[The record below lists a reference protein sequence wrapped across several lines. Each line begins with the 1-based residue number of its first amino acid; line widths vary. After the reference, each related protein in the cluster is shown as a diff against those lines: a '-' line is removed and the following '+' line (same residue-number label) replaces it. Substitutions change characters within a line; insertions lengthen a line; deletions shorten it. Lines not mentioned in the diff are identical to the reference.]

1 MNSPVLSIKK
11 VSKSFP
17 VGGGSTKIAVDRV
30 SLTVPQ
36 GQFVTVIGSNGAGKS
51 TLLNLVAGRYIP
63 DTGTISLNGTD
74 ITNLSEHRRAAFIGR
89 VFQDPLQGTAASMTI
104 EENLSMAESRGLRR
118 TLRRGVTKE
127 RRARFRE
134 LLAVLG
140 LGLEDRLRSEVGL
153 LSGGQRQSLS
163 LLMATMTKPSLLL
176 LDEHTAAL
184 DPKTAQQVV
193 ALTERIVREYGLTTL
208 MVTHNLEQA
217 LRLGDRTIMMHEGK
231 IVLDLSG
238 QVRRTMTVADLLAEF
253 TRVRGESLVDDR
265 LLLA

>member
-1 MNSPVLSIKK
+1 
-11 VSKSFP
+11 
-17 VGGGSTKIAVDRV
+17 
-30 SLTVPQ
+30 
-36 GQFVTVIGSNGAGKS
+36 
-51 TLLNLVAGRYIP
+51 
-63 DTGTISLNGTD
+63 
-74 ITNLSEHRRAAFIGR
+74 
-89 VFQDPLQGTAASMTI
+89 
-104 EENLSMAESRGLRR
+104 
-118 TLRRGVTKE
+118 
-127 RRARFRE
+127 
-134 LLAVLG
+134 
-140 LGLEDRLRSEVGL
+140 
-153 LSGGQRQSLS
+153 
-163 LLMATMTKPSLLL
+163 MATMTKPSLLL

-238 QVRRTMTVADLLAEF
+238 QVRQTMTVADLLAEF

>member
-89 VFQDPLQGTAASMTI
+89 VFQDPLGYGGVHDHRGKPQHGRVRVCAAR
-104 EENLSMAESRGLRR
+104 A
-118 TLRRGVTKE
+118 RRGVTKE

-134 LLAVLG
+134 PRRARFRFG
-140 LGLEDRLRSEVGL
+140 GPAPQRSGL
-153 LSGGQRQSLS
+153 LSAGRDSPFRS
-163 LLMATMTKPSLLL
+163 
-176 LDEHTAAL
+176 
-184 DPKTAQQVV
+184 
-193 ALTERIVREYGLTTL
+193 
-208 MVTHNLEQA
+208 
-217 LRLGDRTIMMHEGK
+217 
-231 IVLDLSG
+231 
-238 QVRRTMTVADLLAEF
+238 
-253 TRVRGESLVDDR
+253 
-265 LLLA
+265 